1 MLNSSST
8 ATTTLSSDKKD
19 NNNNTDNNTIT
30 MDDQS
35 RAPANVWLYAT
46 RAADGKSATC
56 NICAANI
63 KTNRYSTTTLRSHLV
78 SQHGKTELKLPSREI
93 KEECDCRLPPQEK
106 KKLHDL
112 CIRCIVQ
119 DGRAFGDLS
128 KPGIPRLIHAIVPVF
143 IGTHYDPAK
152 KWSDRARNF
161 TKDTSDPISAS
172 NIVQAIK
179 TILKDLGIYTKV
191 ITITCDGASNMVKA
205 CEGFP
210 SIQQIWC
217 VAHRLHLV
225 ICNALGFWIKSKS
238 PSSFLGGITPTES
251 ASNDTDSNNDED
263 DDENDD
269 ENDDEDP
276 YMDVENGNSIL
287 TDITMLIENN
297 DNPNEDE
304 NIEDEP
310 QQEEEQDAELLHD
323 AQSDIE
329 DNDDYEITDNWE
341 KNLIHDFSYQ
351 QSEEVDQKHI
361 ICVLK

>member
-8 ATTTLSSDKKD
+8 ATTTSPSDKND
-19 NNNNTDNNTIT
+19 NNNNNTDNNTTT

-56 NICAANI
+56 NICTANI

-78 SQHGKTELKLPSREI
+78 TQHGKTELKLPSREI
-93 KEECDCRLPPQEK
+93 KEEY
-106 KKLHDL
+106 
-112 CIRCIVQ
+112 
-119 DGRAFGDLS
+119 GRAFGDLS
-128 KPGIPRLIHAIVPVF
+128 KPGISRLIHAIVP
-143 IGTHYDPAK
+143 
-152 KWSDRARNF
+152 
-161 TKDTSDPISAS
+161 
-172 NIVQAIK
+172 
-179 TILKDLGIYTKV
+179 
-191 ITITCDGASNMVKA
+191 
-205 CEGFP
+205 
-210 SIQQIWC
+210 
-217 VAHRLHLV
+217 
-225 ICNALGFWIKSKS
+225 
-238 PSSFLGGITPTES
+238 GGITPTES
-251 ASNDTDSNNDED
+251 VSNDTDSNNDED

-269 ENDDEDP
+269 ENEDEDP
-276 YMDVENGNSIL
+276 YTDVENGNSIL
-287 TDITMLIENN
+287 TDITMLIKNT
-297 DNPNEDE
+297 DNQNEDE

-323 AQSDIE
+323 DQSDIE